1 MSVYYHNQAKL
12 ARRITAFILLLIG
25 VSLTV
30 ALYYVK
36 TRAQSAKKEG
46 QRLERLINSEVAT
59 LAVLKA
65 EIAHLESPE
74 RLKALSKAE
83 LGLVST
89 DVEQVVS
96 LADIETLFPLREPVV
111 EVEE

>member
-30 ALYYVK
+30 GLYYVK
-36 TRAQSAKKEG
+36 TRAQSSKKESK
-46 QRLERLINSEVAT
+46 RLERLIESEVAT
-59 LAVLKA
+59 LSVLKA

-74 RLKALSKAE
+74 RLKRLSEAQ
-83 LGLVST
+83 LGLAPT
-89 DVEQVVS
+89 TVEQIVTLKDV
-96 LADIETLFPLREPVV
+96 ETLFPLRDAEL
-111 EVEE
+111 EGEE